1 MNRNGDETLVMPASH
16 DMKRV
21 DLINYTRKAA
31 TEFVAKY
38 HLGMK
43 NSKSSATSAN
53 NTSSFNHSASPSP
66 APASPA
72 VVGLGGGVLNMGPAG
87 YDSPA
92 SQERY
97 LKY

>member
-38 HLGMK
+38 HLGNGMK
-43 NSKSSATSAN
+43 NSKSATAVNS
-53 NTSSFNHSASPSP
+53 TSSSFNHSASPSP
-66 APASPA
+66 APSSPA
-72 VVGLGGGVLNMGPAG
+72 VVGVLNMGAAG

-92 SQERY
+92 SQEWY
-97 LKY
+97 LKYW